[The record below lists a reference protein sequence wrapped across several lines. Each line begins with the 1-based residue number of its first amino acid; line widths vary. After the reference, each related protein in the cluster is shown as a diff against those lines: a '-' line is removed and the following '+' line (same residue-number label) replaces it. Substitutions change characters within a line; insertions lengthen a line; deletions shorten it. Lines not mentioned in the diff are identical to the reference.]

1 MVAGLQGVKSK
12 YTSLGDGSYI
22 IKLIVGAV
30 TGLCYWPI
38 FVSASF
44 SSVLT
49 VYRIHK
55 PWFFQSSVFC
65 LILIATYGGPLY
77 LRGPW
82 GALSPIP
89 ENNAMTVDCQLLVIL
104 MLIAGMCL
112 GTMIN
117 DVKLRR
123 FSKGTQTIYTA
134 FLRAS

>member
-89 ENNAMTVDCQLLVIL
+89 ENNAMTVDCQIITGSEDGVARIWGVLNLLYDQDIMIL
-104 MLIAGMCL
+104 HSWEVHP
-112 GTMIN
+112 N
-117 DVKLRR
+117 N
-123 FSKGTQTIYTA
+123 
-134 FLRAS
+134 